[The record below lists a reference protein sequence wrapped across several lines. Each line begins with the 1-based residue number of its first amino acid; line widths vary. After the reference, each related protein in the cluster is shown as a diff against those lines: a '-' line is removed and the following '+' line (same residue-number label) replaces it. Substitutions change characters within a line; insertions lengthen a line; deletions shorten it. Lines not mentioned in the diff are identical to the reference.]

1 MKENSI
7 EEDIKILEN
16 MNDGYTFKDCDMCN
30 NYNEKTKC
38 CDKHKCMELQ
48 AIERVLLDYKR
59 VLKENEELKDIDLTT
74 VHIKGVCDEKDR
86 WRNKIR
92 ELILNKKQKIQENSK
107 EIEEC
112 RKTIMEEQELKK
124 LKLYTLHKN
133 NDLLE
138 LEIADLFNLLKEE

>member
-1 MKENSI
+1 MKESSI
-7 EEDIKILEN
+7 EEDIIILGAFNLAPSIQHISGIE
-16 MNDGYTFKDCDMCN
+16 FKGVQ
-30 NYNEKTKC
+30 K
-38 CDKHKCMELQ
+38 
-48 AIERVLLDYKR
+48 AIDNLLSDYKR

-138 LEIADLFNLLKEE
+138 LEIADLFNLLKEEWGYWWKKI

>member
-1 MKENSI
+1 MKSGRQTVKNSI
-7 EEDIKILEN
+7 EEITFVENKIKNTRRVFEEV
-16 MNDGYTFKDCDMCN
+16 GCHTFFDEDLC
-30 NYNEKTKC
+30 E
-38 CDKHKCMELQ
+38 
-48 AIERVLLDYKR
+48 AIEHILSDYKR
-59 VLKENEELKDIDLTT
+59 LLKENEELKDIDLTT